1 MKAGKLHPF
10 IPAGKDYVL
19 AQRFFEDLGF
29 EKVYTDDGMSIFR
42 NEGVEFFLQNFH
54 NEDFQGNYMV
64 GLSVEDLDGLWAH
77 IQDAELEK
85 KYPIKVK
92 APEVQPWGREIALID
107 PAGVCWHI
115 TQKKK

>member
-10 IPAGKDYVL
+10 IPAGKDYAL
-19 AQRFFEDLGF
+19 AQRFFVDLGF
-29 EKVYTDDGMSIFR
+29 EKVHADDSMSIFR
-42 NEGVEFFLQNFH
+42 NDGVEFFLQNFH
-54 NEDFQGNYMV
+54 NEDFQANYMV

-77 IQDAELEK
+77 IQDAELKK

-115 TQKKK
+115 TQKKT